1 MALFLASTEAKA
13 PANDALFATGM
24 NGDEDMGED
33 ITMKGEK
40 FHYIDKT
47 NVQLSPDLN
56 PEAGEAEKVS
66 TLQTPSNHVTTT
78 AYAQISPDM
87 AAEAGG
93 AEKVHVLDPGAH
105 RTAAN
110 ARDAF
115 PDPYRT
121 AFYAQQYSFDNENGL
136 WR

>member
-1 MALFLASTEAKA
+1 LFLASTEAKA

-47 NVQLSPDLN
+47 NVQLSPNLD

-87 AAEAGG
+87 GAEAGG